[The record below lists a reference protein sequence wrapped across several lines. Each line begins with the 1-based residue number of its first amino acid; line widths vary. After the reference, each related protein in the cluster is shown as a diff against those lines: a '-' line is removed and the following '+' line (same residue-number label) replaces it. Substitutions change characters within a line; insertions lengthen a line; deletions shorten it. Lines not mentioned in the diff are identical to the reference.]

1 MVYSLKL
8 FYSWKEN
15 INKIIEF
22 LNNFCDFV
30 NSNKILINGPQ
41 NNKLSKEDQE
51 NGELFVLDSTP
62 L

>member
-1 MVYSLKL
+1 MVHSLKL

-30 NSNKILINGPQ
+30 NFNKILINGPQ